1 MAGIRLFIS
10 ENSVHCRLWVSAIKA
25 SAYEF
30 SWLRYSE
37 RSGSLVLDIQ
47 WKGSCHVLP
56 WAVTANGIFF
66 GTGGACGGGEK
77 GWPLQREEKREE
89 DALGMKRKERDK
101 VYPLIE
107 RLGLSREAR
116 AIELGLLETGVV
128 TSEFTF
134 SFLLMLFFKNY
145 ILPLNYV
152 LFLNMS
158 SNFNLVQVEP

>member
-1 MAGIRLFIS
+1 VAGIRLFIS

-25 SAYEF
+25 SAYEC
-30 SWLRYSE
+30 SWVRYSE

-47 WKGSCHVLP
+47 WKGSCHVVP
-56 WAVTANGIFF
+56 WADTLNGTFF

-101 VYPLIE
+101 AYPLIE

-116 AIELGLLETGVV
+116 AIELGGWRMEWELQS
-128 TSEFTF
+128 SEWRVYVFHLFFYVFF
-134 SFLLMLFFKNY
+134 SNFLLMLFFKNY
-145 ILPLNYV
+145 IL
-152 LFLNMS
+152 LFYL
-158 SNFNLVQVEP
+158 